1 MKTSFLFWVFILVA
15 GCGPTKLDKTIIP
28 TPYFLPGQWTNGS
41 YETIRGYYNQRI
53 IEVGQDL
60 GIPVFNT
67 DSVLNPSNSLLYV
80 SDSLHL
86 SDYGE
91 SAVCAGLEPYF

>member
-1 MKTSFLFWVFILVA
+1 MTP
-15 GCGPTKLDKTIIP
+15 GCGNQTLATA
-28 TPYFLPGQWTNGS
+28 TPFPIQWTNGS